1 MKILI
6 GKVVKPQGVKGELK
20 VYPADSNLD
29 IYKNI
34 KEIYIDNSSEPTKI
48 KHMSLRQGFIYL
60 TLQGLSDRTKAELY
74 RNKSL
79 YVNEEDII
87 LNENTYYTENLI
99 GIEVVDK
106 SNNYIGT
113 VVDIESYGA
122 ADVITILEEDKR
134 EYKIPFLTSVVV
146 SVKNDYLIVDKQR
159 YNEVKICE

>member
-6 GKVVKPQGVKGELK
+6 GKIVKPQGVKGELK

-34 KEIYIDNSSEPTKI
+34 KEVYIDNNSVPTKI
-48 KHMSLRQGFIYL
+48 KHMSLRQGFMYL
-60 TLQGLSDRTKAELY
+60 TLQGLADRTSAEAY

-79 YVNEEDII
+79 YVNEEDIT
-87 LNENTYYTENLI
+87 LKENTYYTENLI
-99 GIEVVDK
+99 GLEVVDK
-106 SNNYIGT
+106 SNNYVGT

-146 SVKNDYLIVDKQR
+146 LVEKDYIVVDKQK

>member
-34 KEIYIDNSSEPTKI
+34 KEVYIDNSSEPTKI

-60 TLQGLSDRTKAELY
+60 TLQDLSDRTNAELY

-79 YVNEEDII
+79 YVNEEDIT
-87 LNENTYYTENLI
+87 LHENTYYTESLI
-99 GIEVVDK
+99 GLEVFDK
-106 SNNYIGT
+106 TNNFIGT
-113 VVDIESYGA
+113 IVDIESYGA
-122 ADVITILEEDKR
+122 ADVITILEKDKR
-134 EYKIPFLTSVVV
+134 EYKIPFLTSIVVM
-146 SVKNDYLIVDKQR
+146 VKNDCVIVDKQR
-159 YNEVKICE
+159 YNEVKLCE